1 MVCTLSVRILPAA
14 ASRQRCE
21 KTLSALQEGEVFRCR
36 KRVRKYTKLEPIEEA
51 VDHAVMECIR
61 EGILSDFLQ
70 EQRAEVVSMSIF
82 EYDEEEE
89 KRKLREAYREEA
101 REEAREEIREEV
113 REEVKEE
120 VREEVKEEVREEF
133 LGLMQSLI
141 AQGRGNE
148 IERILTEEAY
158 RDRVWKEFSLAGE
171 PRKQEE

>member
-70 EQRAEVVSMSIF
+70 EQRAEVVAMSIF

-101 REEAREEIREEV
+101 REEAREEIR
-113 REEVKEE
+113 EE

-158 RDRVWKEFSLAGE
+158 RDRVWKEFGLAGE